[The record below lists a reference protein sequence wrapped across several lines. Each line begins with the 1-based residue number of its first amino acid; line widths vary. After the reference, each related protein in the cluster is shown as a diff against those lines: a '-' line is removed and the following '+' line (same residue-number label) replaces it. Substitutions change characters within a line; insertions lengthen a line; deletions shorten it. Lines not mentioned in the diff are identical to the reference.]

1 MLSGAGS
8 VEAVTMV
15 ALSALGSGVES
26 RGSGWRGTH
35 FWIFVIYLF
44 IFKLKQLRPT
54 ACPNVRN

>member
-35 FWIFVIYLF
+35 FGFLLF
-44 IFKLKQLRPT
+44 IYF
-54 ACPNVRN
+54 